1 MQTAKSSAATRALGL
16 TVILVLLAVLGMQ
29 WGEVAAADQA
39 PRYPHEI
46 ARVTFAVAGDV
57 IPHQA
62 VQQAA
67 SAADVTFKEEHS
79 TTTPAAPTTIV
90 PDDHA
95 GWDALLSQVSDVFQ
109 QADFGFV
116 NVETPVAPNHSRGTK
131 SFMFNAPLDLVAALK
146 ANGVKVVSFA
156 NNHVFDQGHEGFD
169 ESLDHLREQGMLF
182 VGAGSNAQTA
192 WQPVI
197 LEKNGI
203 KIGWLGMT
211 RWLNG
216 NRNPEKDDEP
226 HVAFLPYPSEAGGA
240 PGLDEAGL
248 LAAIKSAR
256 AQCDLLL
263 ISIHWGIEY
272 APAPRPED
280 ADLAHRMLEAGAS
293 AVIGHHP
300 HVLQPIET
308 YQTADDRNGLIVFS
322 LGNFLSNQS
331 RFYVSGMT
339 PDTNGDPRDEMM
351 VRFAVVK
358 KDYGSAGIRTELADV
373 GMMPAWGENN
383 YLQLRSGR
391 AKVPMIRPILIDREI
406 PRLQTHLD
414 ELNKLGVLTAEQSR
428 DFIQTAD
435 QLKLLQDRRALLLD
449 RTGDE
454 YVVPPPSVTTAQ
466 RPAY

>member
-1 MQTAKSSAATRALGL
+1 MAITRALGL
-16 TVILVLLAVLGMQ
+16 TIILVLLAVLGMQ
-29 WGEVAAADQA
+29 WGEVAAADQT
-39 PRYPHEI
+39 PRYPHEL

-67 SAADVTFKEEHS
+67 AAADATFKEAHS
-79 TTTPAAPTTIV
+79 TTTPAPTTVV

-116 NVETPVAPNHSRGTK
+116 NLETPVAPDHSHGTK
-131 SFMFNAPLDLVAALK
+131 SFMFNAPLDLVQSLK

-169 ESLDHLREQGMLF
+169 ESLVHLREQGMLF

-197 LEKNGI
+197 LEKNGV

-240 PGLDEAGL
+240 PGVDEAGL

-256 AQCDLLL
+256 AQCDILL

-280 ADLAHRMLEAGAS
+280 ADLAHKMLEAGAS

-308 YQTADDRNGLIVFS
+308 YQTSDGRNGLIVFS

-331 RFYVSGMT
+331 RYYVEGMM
-339 PDTNGDPRDEMM
+339 PDKTGEPRDSMM
-351 VRFAVVK
+351 LRFAVVK
-358 KDYGSAGIRTELADV
+358 KDYGPAGIRTELAEV

-391 AKVPMIRPILIDREI
+391 AKVPMIRPILIDREL
-406 PRLQTHLD
+406 PRLQAHLD
-414 ELNKLGVLTAEQSR
+414 ELNKLGVLTAEQSQ

-435 QLKLLQDRRALLLD
+435 RLKLLQDRRALLLD

-454 YVVPPPSVTTAQ
+454 YVVPPPSLPTSQ
-466 RPAY
+466 HPAY